1 MRRRILWLLLAAAG
15 VVTRASAHQITGT
28 DIATVTQLTVDY
40 NTVKG
45 IYEVQYGEL
54 AALEERRRLDAD
66 GSGSISAAEV
76 TAYTARRAAELAGNL
91 SLSLD
96 DRQVAVALSAG
107 EVLPPETLV
116 APGQMTLRYQLP
128 PVTVDLTRAATL
140 GFRDAN
146 QFPRLVHADI
156 IIEALPLVDIGA
168 VEPRSGS
175 VKTTKIQA
183 PKGPVEARLALEP
196 AAAMWQGGAF
206 AAGQQALGLGAQ
218 TGAATTNQT
227 ASTTDRLKGM
237 LRTEQLSVGVIAF
250 ALALSLFLGAAH
262 ALEPGHGK
270 TIVAAYLIGSRGTVG
285 NAVFLGGVVTF
296 THTFSVIVLGAL
308 TLLASQYIL
317 PERIFPWLAASSGLL
332 ISGLGLWLL
341 GRHLRG
347 AGHGHNHEPSGHAH
361 PHELG
366 PAPARLG
373 PGQATADDGEL
384 AYPHSHLPGVRTAA
398 PPVARRAQGH
408 SHGHGEQG
416 HGHSHAG
423 DEEHERDA
431 GGHSHGHADH
441 GHGHS
446 HAGDEDHGHDAGG
459 HLHGHADHGHGH
471 SHAGD
476 EDHGHDAGGHS
487 HGHADHGH
495 GHSHAGDE
503 DHDHGAGSHAHAHGT
518 HKHGH
523 SHGGDEDHEHDA
535 GGHSHGH
542 SHAGD
547 EDYDHGAGSHAHAH
561 GDHGHGHSHAGDA
574 SAPGGAPSS
583 PWSPG
588 MHRHGPTGRPH
599 AHVPQGQVTL
609 GSLLALGISGG
620 IVPCPGALVILL
632 LAVALHRIA
641 FGLLLITTFSLGL
654 AAVLITIGILMVKA
668 RPWVERFSGNGPWVR
683 RLPAVSAAL
692 ITVVGLV
699 MAVKAL
705 IDAGI
710 LIIRL

>member
-446 HAGDEDHGHDAGG
+446 HAGDEDHDHGAGS
-459 HLHGHADHGHGH
+459 HSHAHGDHGHGH
-471 SHAGD
+471 SHAGN
-476 EDHGHDAGGHS
+476 
-487 HGHADHGH
+487 
-495 GHSHAGDE
+495 E
-503 DHDHGAGSHAHAHGT
+503 DHDHGAGSHSHGHGDHGHGHSHAHGT
-518 HKHGH
+518 HEHGH

-588 MHRHGPTGRPH
+588 THRHGPTGRPH

>member
-1 MRRRILWLLLAAAG
+1 VRRHILWLLLATAG
-15 VVTRASAHQITGT
+15 VVTRVSGHQITGT
-28 DIATVTQLTVDY
+28 DVATVTQLAVDY
-40 NTVKG
+40 NSIKG
-45 IYEVQYGEL
+45 TYEVQYGEL
-54 AALEERRRLDAD
+54 AALEERRHIDGD
-66 GSGSISAAEV
+66 GSGDITAAEIA
-76 TAYTARRAAELAGNL
+76 AYTTRRAVELAANL
-91 SLSLD
+91 SLNLD
-96 DRQVAVALSAG
+96 DRRLAVPLNGG

-116 APGQMTLRYQLP
+116 APGQMTVRYQLP
-128 PVTVDLTRAATL
+128 PVSVDLTHAAVL

-156 IIEALPLVDIGA
+156 VIDALPLVDIGA

-183 PKGPVEARLALEP
+183 PKGPVEARLTLEP

-206 AAGQQALGLGAQ
+206 AAGQQALGLGAP
-218 TGAATTNQT
+218 TAATATSQT

-237 LRTEQLSVGVIAF
+237 LRTEQLSLGVIVF

-296 THTFSVIVLGAL
+296 THTFSVIILGAL

-341 GRHLRG
+341 GRHLQG
-347 AGHGHNHEPSGHAH
+347 AGHGHAHGPFGHAH
-361 PHELG
+361 PH
-366 PAPARLG
+366 APEPDSARLPQG
-373 PGQATADDGEL
+373 RAALDDDEP
-384 AYPHSHLPGVRTAA
+384 ACPHLHLPEAYTSA
-398 PPVARRAQGH
+398 PPVARTARGA
-408 SHGHGEQG
+408 HGQHGG
-416 HGHSHAG
+416 HGHDHPHAD
-423 DEEHERDA
+423 DEAHDS
-431 GGHSHGHADH
+431 HSHH
-441 GHGHS
+441 G
-446 HAGDEDHGHDAGG
+446 EHGHD
-459 HLHGHADHGHGH
+459 HHHAD
-471 SHAGD
+471 D
-476 EDHGHDAGGHS
+476 EAR
-487 HGHADHGH
+487 
-495 GHSHAGDE
+495 
-503 DHDHGAGSHAHAHGT
+503 
-518 HKHGH
+518 
-523 SHGGDEDHEHDA
+523 
-535 GGHSHGH
+535 
-542 SHAGD
+542 
-547 EDYDHGAGSHAHAH
+547 
-561 GDHGHGHSHAGDA
+561 GDHGHHGERGHDHHHADDVARGDHAHHGGHGHEHHHADRQAHGSHSDHGEHGHEHHHADDVAHDSHGHHGEHGHGNHHADDEARDSHSHHGGHGHEHRHADGKAHGSPGHQGGHGHEHHHADEA
-574 SAPGGAPSS
+574 PTPGGAPSS

-588 MHRHGPTGRPH
+588 MHRHGPTGKPH

-641 FGLLLITTFSLGL
+641 FGLLLIVTFSLGL
-654 AAVLITIGILMVKA
+654 AAVLIGIGVLMVKA
-668 RPWVERFSGNGPWVR
+668 RPMVERFSGNGPWVR

-710 LIIRL
+710 VIIRL